1 MKKILLTVALSPL
14 LSVNVIGTAAAAP
27 CNDTLASLIALGSVG
42 CTVDDKLFSNFSFIS
57 TSGGGDFSVTPGTIL
72 VSPAIP
78 TVPDPGLHFHGTWVA
93 SGSPP
98 PTSFPVFQNSMIT
111 YTVTD
116 LDPNMRIDDASLTIT
131 QRTTVNGIAT
141 VSETITGPTPPPT
154 LNDGGGVI
162 FNPVAMVDV
171 SSDILVFAPASS
183 SIAVLTDFEQRFSET
198 TVPEPATLALLG
210 TSLVG
215 IGLIRRRKTA

>member
-1 MKKILLTVALSPL
+1 
-14 LSVNVIGTAAAAP
+14 
-27 CNDTLASLIALGSVG
+27 
-42 CTVDDKLFSNFSFIS
+42 
-57 TSGGGDFSVTPGTIL
+57 
-72 VSPAIP
+72 
-78 TVPDPGLHFHGTWVA
+78 
-93 SGSPP
+93 
-98 PTSFPVFQNSMIT
+98 MIT